1 MGMTAEEKQMIEFIL
16 RRIRKPNLNI
26 DENTPLVSSGLV
38 DSMALG
44 DLLIELEDLTHLRVP
59 PGKVRPKDLDTV
71 AMMFA
76 TAARVGKPQK

>member
-1 MGMTAEEKQMIEFIL
+1 MTAEETKMMEFVL
-16 RRIRKPNLNI
+16 RRIRKPNLTI

-44 DLLIELEDLTHLRVP
+44 DLLIELEDLTHRRIP
-59 PGKVRPKDLDTV
+59 PGKVRTKDMDTI

-76 TAARVGKPQK
+76 TATRVGKPQK

>member
-1 MGMTAEEKQMIEFIL
+1 MTAEEKQMIEFIL

-44 DLLIELEDLTHLRVP
+44 DLLIELEDLTNLRVP

>member
-1 MGMTAEEKQMIEFIL
+1 MTAEQKQMIDFVL
-16 RRIRKPNLNI
+16 RRIRKPNLSI

-44 DLLIELEDLTHLRVP
+44 DLLLELEDLTHLRIP
-59 PGKVRPKDLDTV
+59 AGKVRPKDLDTV

>member
-1 MGMTAEEKQMIEFIL
+1 MGMTAEQKQMIEFIL

-71 AMMFA
+71 AMMFS